1 MLWLHLVHRP
11 SVGNI
16 TSVHRK
22 QACPSFSAGGWGQV
36 TSSSQWNVSRNHLC
50 HFWAEVVESP
60 LVFLLSCLSASA
72 APEELCGP
80 DDATTIWLSS
90 CPPKSFFPLILDSL
104 LSPACNHYLEVG
116 NVLHT
121 CFYKF
126 TPFIFVHKHIVMFC
140 MDLNFK
146 QMESYCVGLSICVL
160 LFN

>member
-16 TSVHRK
+16 TSVHHK

-36 TSSSQWNVSRNHLC
+36 TSSSQWKVNRNHLC

-90 CPPKSFFPLILDSL
+90 CPPRSFFPLILDSL
-104 LSPACNHYLEVG
+104 LSPACNHYPILGPLDAKSQLIEEDPSTG
-116 NVLHT
+116 KAWGQEEKAGTEDEMAGWNH
-121 CFYKF
+121 
-126 TPFIFVHKHIVMFC
+126 
-140 MDLNFK
+140 
-146 QMESYCVGLSICVL
+146 Q
-160 LFN
+160 FNGYEFEQIP